1 MTLSAAQRARKDRIL
16 TQAHPARIGNTVD
29 AVVLKHGR
37 LFMLADDTGDVP
49 WQGPHGYGLF
59 DGDTRV
65 LDGFVLELDGQAP
78 TLLSVTDTR
87 GFEAR
92 HDLTN
97 PELPQRGGSVLP
109 SNTIAIRRERLIR
122 GDVVNELLSVRNY
135 GAGPARLTVSL
146 DFRSRFED
154 IFVIKRFVRGP
165 RGRVRRPRLRGDAV
179 ELAYDARD
187 GTRCTTVLAFSP
199 APDRLTGRRAEFVCA
214 LAAGERREIGI
225 SITPCVEREQHRE
238 PGRPGTPPT
247 RVRRWLERLD
257 QLWLARAA
265 EVRSSNPLFD
275 RVMLRAL
282 LDLRLLR
289 ASLHG
294 RQFFCAGVPWFSTL
308 FGRDAATVAIQT
320 LPFGSATAG
329 HTLRLLARY
338 QANAIDAYRDAEPGK
353 ILHELRTGELARLG
367 AIPQSPAYYGSV
379 DATLLFLILVAEYV
393 AWSGDLALAR
403 ALRPNVDAA
412 LDWIDRF
419 ADHDGDGYVDY
430 TGRYAHGLVNQGWKD
445 SGNAILDV
453 DGALP
458 EPPIALCE
466 VQAYCYRAWRQ
477 TAVLLRALDDGA
489 RAEDL
494 ERRAAAL
501 RARFERDFWSE
512 ELGCYVLARQAG
524 GRPVAQVTSNAG
536 QVLWGGIAAPA
547 RAARVAA
554 RLLADDM
561 FSGWGIR
568 TLSSAST
575 AYNPI
580 SYHLGSVWPHDN
592 ALIAAGFCRY
602 DQEGAALRVFD
613 ALYQAATAFRHYRL
627 PELYAGYARS
637 EAEARPVSYP
647 VACSPQ
653 AWAAGAIPHALWNL
667 LGLRAA
673 ALEHRLDVVRP
684 RLPAWLD
691 WLEIRDLRVGDARAD
706 VRFER
711 RADGR
716 AEVAAE
722 VRAGRLAVNPT
733 ETSPPADFLVT
744 AAA

>member
-1 MTLSAAQRARKDRIL
+1 
-16 TQAHPARIGNTVD
+16 
-29 AVVLKHGR
+29 VLKHGR
-37 LFMLADDTGDVP
+37 LFMLADDRGDVP
-49 WQGPHGYGLF
+49 WRGPHGYGLY

-65 LDGFVLELDGQAP
+65 LDGFVLQLDGRPP
-78 TLLSVTDTR
+78 TVLSATDTR

-92 HDLTN
+92 HDLSN
-97 PELPQRGGSVLP
+97 PELPQRGGRTLP
-109 SNTIAIRRERLIR
+109 RNTIAVRRERLIR
-122 GDVVNELLSVRNY
+122 GGVVYELLSVRNY
-135 GAGPARLTVSL
+135 GAGDARLRLSL
-146 DFRSRFED
+146 DFRAHFDD
-154 IFVIKRFVRGP
+154 IFVIKGFVRGP
-165 RGRVRRPRLRGDAV
+165 RGRVLRPRPRRDRV

-187 GTRCTTVLAFSP
+187 GTRCTTLLAFSP
-199 APDRLTGRRAEFVCA
+199 APDRLTGVRAEFVCA
-214 LAAGERREIGI
+214 LAPGDRREIGI
-225 SITPCVEREQHRE
+225 SITPCVERERHRE
-238 PGRPGTPPT
+238 PGHPGTPPAV
-247 RVRRWLERLD
+247 VRRWLERLD
-257 QLWLARAA
+257 QRWLARAA

-289 ASLHG
+289 ASVHG
-294 RQFFCAGVPWFSTL
+294 RHFFCAGVPWFSTL

-320 LPFGSATAG
+320 LPYGAAMAG
-329 HTLRLLARY
+329 QTLRLLARY
-338 QANAIDAYRDAEPGK
+338 QATAVDDYRDAEPGK
-353 ILHELRTGELARLG
+353 ILHELRTGELARVG

-379 DATLLFLILVAEYV
+379 DATPLFLILLAEYV
-393 AWSGDLALAR
+393 AWSGDLALVR

-412 LDWIDRF
+412 LGWLERF
-419 ADHDGDGYVDY
+419 ADHDGDGYIDY
-430 TGRYAHGLVNQGWKD
+430 SGRYAQGLVNQGWKD

-466 VQAYCYRAWRQ
+466 VQAYAYRAWRQ
-477 TAVLLRALDDGA
+477 TATLLRTLGDGA

-501 RARFERDFWSE
+501 QERFERDFWSE
-512 ELGCYVLARQAG
+512 ALGCYVLARQAR
-524 GRPVAQVTSNAG
+524 GRPVAQVASNAG
-536 QVLWGGIAAPA
+536 QVLWGGIAAPE

-568 TLSSAST
+568 TLSSTSAT
-575 AYNPI
+575 YNPI

-592 ALIAAGFCRY
+592 GLIAAGFCRY
-602 DQEGAALRVFD
+602 DQEEAALRVFD
-613 ALYQAATAFRHYRL
+613 ALYQAASIFRHYRL
-627 PELYAGYARS
+627 PELYAGYGRS
-637 EAEARPVSYP
+637 ESEDRPVSYP

-667 LGLRAA
+667 LGLRPA

-684 RLPAWLD
+684 RLPVWLE
-691 WLEIRDLRVGDARAD
+691 WLEISDLRVGDARAD

-711 RADGR
+711 RRDGR
-716 AEVAAE
+716 VHVTAE
-722 VRAGRLAVNPT
+722 VRAGRLAVTPT
-733 ETSPPADFLVT
+733 ETSPPADVAIV

>member
-1 MTLSAAQRARKDRIL
+1 M
-16 TQAHPARIGNTVD
+16 
-29 AVVLKHGR
+29 
-37 LFMLADDTGDVP
+37 
-49 WQGPHGYGLF
+49 
-59 DGDTRV
+59 
-65 LDGFVLELDGQAP
+65 
-78 TLLSVTDTR
+78 
-87 GFEAR
+87 
-92 HDLTN
+92 
-97 PELPQRGGSVLP
+97 
-109 SNTIAIRRERLIR
+109 
-122 GDVVNELLSVRNY
+122 
-135 GAGPARLTVSL
+135 
-146 DFRSRFED
+146 
-154 IFVIKRFVRGP
+154 
-165 RGRVRRPRLRGDAV
+165 
-179 ELAYDARD
+179 
-187 GTRCTTVLAFSP
+187 
-199 APDRLTGRRAEFVCA
+199 
-214 LAAGERREIGI
+214 
-225 SITPCVEREQHRE
+225 
-238 PGRPGTPPT
+238 
-247 RVRRWLERLD
+247 RRWLARLD
-257 QLWLARAA
+257 QRWLARAA
-265 EVRSSNPLFD
+265 EVRSSNALFD
-275 RVMLRAL
+275 RVTLRAL

-294 RQFFCAGVPWFSTL
+294 HHFFCAGVPWFSTL

-320 LPFGSATAG
+320 LPYGSAMAG
-329 HTLRLLARY
+329 QTLRLLARY
-338 QANAIDAYRDAEPGK
+338 QAKAIDEYRDAEPGK

-379 DATLLFLILVAEYV
+379 DATPLFLILMSEYV

-412 LDWIDRF
+412 LGWIERF

-430 TGRYAHGLVNQGWKD
+430 AGRYAQGLVNQGWKD
-445 SGNAILDV
+445 SGNAILDA

-458 EPPIALCE
+458 EPPIAPCE

-477 TAVLLRALDDGA
+477 TAALLRALGDAA

-494 ERRAAAL
+494 EARAAAL
-501 RARFERDFWSE
+501 RERFERDFWSE

-524 GRPVAQVTSNAG
+524 GRPVAQIASNAG
-536 QVLWGGIAAPA
+536 QVLWGGITARE

-568 TLSSAST
+568 TLSSASI

-592 ALIAAGFCRY
+592 GLIAAGFCRY
-602 DQEGAALRVFD
+602 DQDDAALRVFN
-613 ALYQAATAFRHYRL
+613 ALYEAATAFCHYRL

-637 EAEARPVSYP
+637 DSEARPVSYP

-684 RLPAWLD
+684 RLPAWLE

-706 VRFER
+706 LRFDR

-722 VRAGRLAVNPT
+722 VRAGRLTVTPT
-733 ETSPPADFLVT
+733 ETSPPADFTV
-744 AAA
+744 AAAA

>member
-1 MTLSAAQRARKDRIL
+1 MVLDAVRPRRGHRRHPDAAVRLGHGGPDA
-16 TQAHPARIGNTVD
+16 APAR
-29 AVVLKHGR
+29 
-37 LFMLADDTGDVP
+37 
-49 WQGPHGYGLF
+49 
-59 DGDTRV
+59 
-65 LDGFVLELDGQAP
+65 
-78 TLLSVTDTR
+78 
-87 GFEAR
+87 
-92 HDLTN
+92 
-97 PELPQRGGSVLP
+97 
-109 SNTIAIRRERLIR
+109 
-122 GDVVNELLSVRNY
+122 
-135 GAGPARLTVSL
+135 
-146 DFRSRFED
+146 
-154 IFVIKRFVRGP
+154 
-165 RGRVRRPRLRGDAV
+165 
-179 ELAYDARD
+179 
-187 GTRCTTVLAFSP
+187 
-199 APDRLTGRRAEFVCA
+199 
-214 LAAGERREIGI
+214 
-225 SITPCVEREQHRE
+225 
-238 PGRPGTPPT
+238 
-247 RVRRWLERLD
+247 
-257 QLWLARAA
+257 
-265 EVRSSNPLFD
+265 
-275 RVMLRAL
+275 
-282 LDLRLLR
+282 
-289 ASLHG
+289 
-294 RQFFCAGVPWFSTL
+294 
-308 FGRDAATVAIQT
+308 
-320 LPFGSATAG
+320 
-329 HTLRLLARY
+329 RY

-379 DATLLFLILVAEYV
+379 DATLLFLILVAEYI

-512 ELGCYVLARQAG
+512 ELGCYVLARQSG
-524 GRPVAQVTSNAG
+524 GRPVAQVASNAG

-561 FSGWGIR
+561 FSGRGIR
-568 TLSSAST
+568 TLSSASR

-602 DQEGAALRVFD
+602 DQDGAALRVFD

-673 ALEHRLDVVRP
+673 ALEHRLDIVRP

-691 WLEIRDLRVGDARAD
+691 WLEIRDLR
-706 VRFER
+706 
-711 RADGR
+711 ADGR

-722 VRAGRLAVNPT
+722 VRAGQLAVNPT
-733 ETSPPADFLVT
+733 ETSPPADFMVT

>member
-1 MTLSAAQRARKDRIL
+1 MWPRRARSSYW
-16 TQAHPARIGNTVD
+16 PARSSSRRCRSGSRSTRSAPSGAASRSCVSCARPATPRCRPCSSKTEQRCCRSWWPRRGWPWRSSPAAPSGMPPPRPPSGSSSSRWPRSWRTRTTRCCSASRRRPSRNTRS
-29 AVVLKHGR
+29 AR
-37 LFMLADDTGDVP
+37 AWPPTPQCATSSRF
-49 WQGPHGYGLF
+49 
-59 DGDTRV
+59 TRCTS
-65 LDGFVLELDGQAP
+65 AP

-97 PELPQRGGSVLP
+97 PELPQRGGGVLP

-122 GDVVNELLSVRNY
+122 GDVVNELLSFHNY

-146 DFRSRFED
+146 DFRARFED

-419 ADHDGDGYVDY
+419 ADHNGDGYVDY
-430 TGRYAHGLVNQGWKD
+430 TGRYAHGLVNQGWK
-445 SGNAILDV
+445 
-453 DGALP
+453 
-458 EPPIALCE
+458 
-466 VQAYCYRAWRQ
+466 
-477 TAVLLRALDDGA
+477 
-489 RAEDL
+489 
-494 ERRAAAL
+494 
-501 RARFERDFWSE
+501 
-512 ELGCYVLARQAG
+512 
-524 GRPVAQVTSNAG
+524 
-536 QVLWGGIAAPA
+536 
-547 RAARVAA
+547 
-554 RLLADDM
+554 
-561 FSGWGIR
+561 
-568 TLSSAST
+568 
-575 AYNPI
+575 
-580 SYHLGSVWPHDN
+580 
-592 ALIAAGFCRY
+592 
-602 DQEGAALRVFD
+602 
-613 ALYQAATAFRHYRL
+613 
-627 PELYAGYARS
+627 
-637 EAEARPVSYP
+637 
-647 VACSPQ
+647 
-653 AWAAGAIPHALWNL
+653 
-667 LGLRAA
+667 
-673 ALEHRLDVVRP
+673 
-684 RLPAWLD
+684 
-691 WLEIRDLRVGDARAD
+691 
-706 VRFER
+706 
-711 RADGR
+711 
-716 AEVAAE
+716 
-722 VRAGRLAVNPT
+722 
-733 ETSPPADFLVT
+733 
-744 AAA
+744 

>member
-1 MTLSAAQRARKDRIL
+1 MALSAAQHTRKSRIL
-16 TQAHPARIGNTVD
+16 TQPEPAKIRSTVD

-37 LFMLADDTGDVP
+37 IFMLADDGGDVP
-49 WQGPHGYGLF
+49 WRGPHGYGLF

-65 LDGFVLELDGQAP
+65 LDGFVLKLDGRAP
-78 TLLSVTDTR
+78 IVLSASDTR

-97 PELPQRGGSVLP
+97 AELGRRGATLP
-109 SNTIAIRRERLIR
+109 RNTIAVRRERLLR
-122 GDVVNELLSVRNY
+122 GGVVHELLSVHNY
-135 GAGPARLTVSL
+135 CARAARLTVSL
-146 DFRSRFED
+146 DFRARFDD

-165 RGRVRRPRLRGDAV
+165 RGHVRRPRLARDRV
-179 ELAYDARD
+179 ELGYDGRD

-199 APDRLTGRRAEFVCA
+199 APDRLTGTRAEFVCA

-225 SITPCVEREQHRE
+225 TITPCVERERHRE
-238 PGRPGTPPT
+238 SGHPGTPPG

-257 QLWLARAA
+257 QRWLARSA

-289 ASLHG
+289 ASVHG
-294 RQFFCAGVPWFSTL
+294 QHFFCAGVPWFSTL

-320 LPFGSATAG
+320 LPYGATMAG
-329 HTLRLLARY
+329 QTLRLLARY
-338 QANAIDAYRDAEPGK
+338 QATRVDAYRDAEPGK

-379 DATLLFLILVAEYV
+379 DATPLFLILLAEYV
-393 AWSGDLALAR
+393 AWSGDLALAK

-412 LDWIDRF
+412 LGWLERF

-430 TGRYAHGLVNQGWKD
+430 AGGYPQGLVNQGWKD
-445 SGNAILDV
+445 SGTAIV
-453 DGALP
+453 DTDGSLA
-458 EPPIALCE
+458 EPPIALAE
-466 VQAYCYRAWRQ
+466 VQAYTYRAWRQ
-477 TAVLLRALDDGA
+477 TSALLRTLGDAA
-489 RAEDL
+489 RADGL
-494 ERRAAAL
+494 DRRAAAL
-501 RARFERDFWSE
+501 RERFERDFWSDA
-512 ELGCYVLARQAG
+512 LGCYVLARQAG
-524 GRPVAQVTSNAG
+524 GRPIAQVASNAG
-536 QVLWGGIAAPA
+536 QVLWGGIAAPE
-547 RAARVAA
+547 RAARVAE
-554 RLLADDM
+554 RLMADDM

-568 TLSSAST
+568 TLSSASA

-580 SYHLGSVWPHDN
+580 SYHLGTVWPHDN
-592 ALIAAGFCRY
+592 GLIIAGFCRY
-602 DQEGAALRVFD
+602 EQEDAALRVFD
-613 ALYQAATAFRHYRL
+613 GLYQAASTFRHYRM

-637 EAEARPVSYP
+637 ESEDRPVSYP

-691 WLEIRDLRVGDARAD
+691 WLEIHDLRVGDARAHM
-706 VRFER
+706 RFER

-716 AEVAAE
+716 VTVAAD
-722 VRAGRLAVNPT
+722 VRAGRLTVTPT
-733 ETSPPADFLVT
+733 ETTPPTEVAVV